1 MNNQSV
7 LIKLLAI
14 SIGSIDIENVRLYL
28 LLCGCSKKK
37 ERKKRF
43 FYGSISFVMS
53 DLRGNQAS

>member
-14 SIGSIDIENVRLYL
+14 SIGYRKCASISITVWVLKEK
-28 LLCGCSKKK
+28 GKK
-37 ERKKRF
+37 EKV